1 MFNDLD
7 YADYLSENSPSSLES
22 IHRQLNDWT
31 SKYFG
36 VLLAQPFD
44 VAKTILQVRYQGVL
58 EEGKVNGSENGR
70 MSSRSSYR
78 SESYN
83 QVRNRD
89 CSKLTSMWKC

>member
-1 MFNDLD
+1 MFNELD

-44 VAKTILQVRYQGVL
+44 VAKSILQVRHQGAL
-58 EEGKVNGSENGR
+58 DGASVNGSDAGR
-70 MSSRSSYR
+70 SSSRSSYH
-78 SESYN
+78 SEAYN
-83 QVRNRD
+83 QV
-89 CSKLTSMWKC
+89 